1 MGMISNENLNE
12 FLKEVREKAKGEDK
26 LLEQFER
33 CFLNTLETTVK
44 MKEDG
49 TVYVITGDIPAMW
62 LRDSTA
68 QIRPFLFPAKEN
80 EEIAEKILCGEMRT
94 LPPSLTAGTG
104 WKLPWTA
111 SRRQSSSM
119 N

>member
-1 MGMISNENLNE
+1 MGTISNDNLND
-12 FLKEVREKAKGEDK
+12 FLGEVREKAKGEEK

-68 QIRPFLFPAKEN
+68 QIRPFLFPAK
-80 EEIAEKILCGEMRT
+80 
-94 LPPSLTAGTG
+94 S
-104 WKLPWTA
+104 
-111 SRRQSSSM
+111 
-119 N
+119 